1 MTECAECGC
10 PIRDGSNDVF
20 VKDGKEELDF
30 CDRDCMKDYYENH
43 PTIDMEMDGETADE
57 HISRLESQND
67 IHEGRYEEEESLKD
81 IELSALTMRDVI

>member
-1 MTECAECGC
+1 MTECAGCGC

-30 CDRDCMKDYYENH
+30 CDRECMKDYYEKH

-81 IELSALTMRDVI
+81 IELSALTRRDVI